1 MQTFCGSSIRRICF
15 FLIPSFRIEES
26 ASVDN
31 IGFLISY
38 LFENLEGLAHARIQP
53 G

>member
-1 MQTFCGSSIRRICF
+1 MAPLFVVLFFSIPF
-15 FLIPSFRIEES
+15 FRIEES

-38 LFENLEGLAHARIQP
+38 LFKNLEGLVHARIQP